1 MVQSTQNKF
10 LLVVGANG
18 EMVEKSLTESNKP
31 KTVKV
36 TKTTTQTVRVNK
48 PKTEAKVVSKTV
60 SQIKPTKKS
69 KALFFT
75 GAFAI
80 FIGGLFPFVSFNVA
94 HYQTKTVSSEDTK
107 FWVLWLIVGC
117 LQLASAPNVAKYMQR
132 FWDKTKSWCFVLG
145 CEVAMTFTEGGTS
158 YICLTVMVLIN
169 AISLYQSMISYQ
181 KQVILNKQ
189 LAK

>member
-18 EMVEKSLTESNKP
+18 EIVEKSLTESNVKP

-36 TKTTTQTVRVNK
+36 TTTKTVRVNK
-48 PKTEAKVVSKTV
+48 PKTETKVASKTV
-60 SQIKPTKKS
+60 SQLKPTKKS

-94 HYQTKTVSSEDTK
+94 HYQVKNFSTDTNI
-107 FWVLWLIVGC
+107 FWVLCTIVLC

-132 FWDKTKSWCFVLG
+132 YWDSWKSWCFVLG
-145 CEVAMTFTEGGTS
+145 CEVAMTFTEGLTS

-169 AISLYQSMISYQ
+169 AISLFQSMTSYQ
-181 KQVILNKQ
+181 KQVILSKQ
-189 LAK
+189 QTK